1 MERIDKYVDTIY
13 RDFDKTDKETKILIE
28 ETKSH
33 LYDEIEDLKMQ
44 GFSDEESI
52 EKAILNFGKEN
63 SVTSEMNYIL
73 KKQNKFSKVLI
84 IIAIVIFSIGVVFK
98 LINLGY
104 DLSGI
109 ESRKM
114 QPYEN
119 DRFYSYSVFDEIKEK
134 LSNKDYIDETTKDDI
149 TKILDE
155 FNMKTNNGLYYID
168 IRNNSECCYEYRK
181 DIDKDRIS
189 DGGGSTGNQYWNIDY
204 KKTDLQE
211 KYDSLINEKIF
222 SYTITIPYQLN
233 ESASYLFVLSW
244 ILVCISSFN
253 NAYMKNMISKE
264 YIAFFTV
271 SSLIILS
278 MFASGKHTLRE
289 LMVLVL
295 ALLFLGS
302 EFYNKNYFNRK
313 STIESISC

>member
-33 LYDEIEDLKMQ
+33 LYDEIEDLKTQ
-44 GFSDEESI
+44 GFSNEESI

-73 KKQNKFSKVLI
+73 RKQNKFSKVLI
-84 IIAIVIFSIGVVFK
+84 IIAIVIFSIGVIFK

-109 ESRKM
+109 ENKKM

-119 DRFYSYSVFDEIKEK
+119 DQFYSYSVFNEIKEK
-134 LSNKDYIDETTKDDI
+134 LSNKDYIDETTKEEI

-168 IRNNSECCYEYRK
+168 IRNNSEYCYEYRK

-189 DGGGSTGNQYWNIDY
+189 DGGGSTGNQYWHIDY
-204 KKTDLQE
+204 KKTDIQK
-211 KYDSLINEKIF
+211 KYDSLMNEKIF

-253 NAYMKNMISKE
+253 NVYMKNMISKE
-264 YIAFFTV
+264 YIAFFAV

-295 ALLFLGS
+295 VLLFLGS

-313 STIESISC
+313 STIESSSC